1 MTEPLT
7 PPDLDLRDFPYMP
20 LEVVRLRDSDLAVV
34 ASGDEFR
41 AAVMLWCAAWHQLP
55 ASSLPNDERL
65 LANLA
70 GYGRDLKGWRAV
82 SSVALRGF
90 ILCSDDR
97 FYHPVIA
104 DKALEA
110 GTKRRRQRAQ
120 TSAATKARFAVNVQ
134 RNDPRN
140 EERNEERDGPDA
152 QPRNVHQEK
161 GREEKGKK
169 EPNQGENSLGS
180 IHRGAWR

>member
-7 PPDLDLRDFPYMP
+7 PIDLDLRDFAYMP
-20 LEVVRLRDSDLAVV
+20 LEVVLLRDSSLAVV

-41 AAVMLWCAAWHQLP
+41 AAVMLWCASWHQVP
-55 ASSLPNDERL
+55 AASLPNDERL

-70 GYGRDLKGWRAV
+70 GFGRDLKGWRTV
-82 SSVALRGF
+82 SDMSMRGF

-110 GTKRRRQRAQ
+110 GTKRRRQRTQ
-120 TSAATKARFAVNVQ
+120 TANATAARLRANVDRNGQ
-134 RNDPRN
+134 RND
-140 EERNEERDGPDA
+140 A
-152 QPRNVHQEK
+152 RNVH
-161 GREEKGKK
+161 GD
-169 EPNQGENSLGS
+169 EN
-180 IHRGAWR
+180 HE

>member
-20 LEVVRLRDSDLAVV
+20 LDVVRLRDSDIAVV

-55 ASSLPNDERL
+55 AASLPNDERL
-65 LANLA
+65 LGNLA
-70 GYGRDLKGWRAV
+70 GFGRDLKGWRAV
-82 SSVALRGF
+82 SDMALRGF

-104 DKALEA
+104 DKAIEA

-120 TSAATKARFAVNVQ
+120 TSAATKARLARNDQ
-134 RNDPRN
+134 RNDQRN
-140 EERNEERDGPDA
+140 ETHHDEWGVVNE
-152 QPRNVHQEK
+152 
-161 GREEKGKK
+161 
-169 EPNQGENSLGS
+169 
-180 IHRGAWR
+180 